1 MQQKTSF
8 SELHPLTRPQEVTL
22 GDGHILEAT
31 AEGTVMIETLLPDGS
46 TKKCRLQDVLYIP
59 KLSHNLRSVSKASE
73 AGKSTAPGAK
83 SSTRT
88 TVIAFATRV
97 VNLYYLESFRS
108 QHESDKYGTPFVT
121 KLPKFTRTPSTC
133 RGLHGNSS
141 WSPPLLM
148 PFEDSSYLSWTPP
161 KAAPFRGLRQPLWTL
176 CYTCMY
182 VFANSASA
190 HAQV

>member
-22 GDGHILEAT
+22 GDRHILEAT

-46 TKKCRLQDVLYIP
+46 TKKCRLQDVLYVP
-59 KLSHNLRSVSKASE
+59 KLSHNLRSVSNASE

-97 VNLYYLESFRS
+97 ANLYYLEFCRRGQQSNLAEEGNEKLWHRRYGHLGENNLRKLAKRNLVDRFDYNVTVFARNASEVNTIVVVSKPARVRQRS
-108 QHESDKYGTPFVT
+108 H
-121 KLPKFTRTPSTC
+121 
-133 RGLHGNSS
+133 SS
-141 WSPPLLM
+141 WFILTYA
-148 PFEDSSYLSWTPP
+148 E
-161 KAAPFRGLRQPLWTL
+161 R
-176 CYTCMY
+176 
-182 VFANSASA
+182 
-190 HAQV
+190 